1 MPIYEYRCRECD
13 KAFELLVRTPGS
25 AGVPARNSEAGG
37 AGEPRL
43 GREADSGGGR
53 APGRAPSDG
62 PRCPACDSD
71 DLKRLFS
78 LFASPSERPAMAMSG
93 GGGCCGGGCGCH

>member
-1 MPIYEYRCRECD
+1 MPIYEYRCRQCG
-13 KAFELLVRTPGS
+13 KAFELLVRTGS
-25 AGVPARNSEAGG
+25 GQDE
-37 AGEPRL
+37 E
-43 GREADSGGGR
+43 
-53 APGRAPSDG
+53 G
-62 PRCPACDSD
+62 PRCPACDSN